1 MAITLP
7 FSLTEFYD
15 NANCQVRAG
24 TFFLQDGRRAMRTR
38 GGEIITSKVGSRL
51 WMGSAEIIPLDHQN
65 AAALDA
71 RMSVLL
77 DPGGA
82 FYVYDKRRPYPQ
94 NDPDGSISAGLT
106 VNLMTVSGNRQDV
119 TFSGLT
125 FNLAA
130 GDAFHF
136 NYGASPVRRAY
147 HRIVTRDGSNY
158 QVTPPIRDGYV
169 TPAPVTI
176 VKPAFK
182 AVIDPESVTP
192 FTGAPGSKSSGYG
205 FSFTQTFRY

>member
-24 TFFLQDGRRAMRTR
+24 TFFLQDGRKAMRTR

-51 WMGSAEIIPLDHQN
+51 WMGSAEIIPLDHQA

-82 FYVYDKRRPYPQ
+82 FYVYDKRLPYPQ

-106 VNLMTVSGNRQDV
+106 VQLLTVSGNRQDV
-119 TFSGLT
+119 TFAGLS
-125 FNLAA
+125 FNLAP

-136 NYGASPVRRAY
+136 NYGSAPVRRAY
-147 HRIVTRDGSNY
+147 HKIVTRDGTSY
-158 QVTPPIRDGYV
+158 QVTPPIRPGYALGA
-169 TPAPVTI
+169 TVTI
-176 VKPAFK
+176 AKPAFK

>member
-7 FSLTEFYD
+7 FSLTEFFD
-15 NANCQVRAG
+15 SANCQVRAG
-24 TFFLQDGRRAMRTR
+24 TFFLADGRRSMRTR
-38 GGEIITSKVGSRL
+38 GGEIITSKAGNRL
-51 WMGSAEIIPLDHQN
+51 WMGSAEIIPLDHQ
-65 AAALDA
+65 AAASLEA
-71 RMSVLL
+71 RMSILL

-82 FYVYDKRRPYPQ
+82 FYVYDKRLPYPQ
-94 NDPDGSISAGLT
+94 NDPDGSISAGLSP
-106 VNLMTVSGNRQDV
+106 NLMTVSGNRQDV

-136 NYGASPVRRAY
+136 SYGASPVRRAY
-147 HRIVTRDGSNY
+147 HRIVTRDGTTY

-176 VKPAFK
+176 SKPAFK
-182 AVIDPESVTP
+182 AVIDPDSVTP
-192 FTGAPGSKSSGYG
+192 FTGGPGRKSSGFG